1 MVRLHFLSTATCIF
15 MLKPIRNNVGNI
27 CLNSKSGNIYQW
39 FFIQTGT
46 ENDDVRIN
54 PKSLCAL
61 IICIRSVLWVR
72 FCFLTIYN
80 QTSYIQREIR
90 SVMGIKTDAKLLL
103 MVVALKKTVIL
114 KYA

>member
-1 MVRLHFLSTATCIF
+1 MH
-15 MLKPIRNNVGNI
+15 
-27 CLNSKSGNIYQW
+27 
-39 FFIQTGT
+39 
-46 ENDDVRIN
+46 
-54 PKSLCAL
+54 PKCAL
-61 IICIRSVLWVR
+61 GSFL
-72 FCFLTIYN
+72 FLTIYN